1 MPCFAGKNKFIT
13 NSFCIIFLVRF
24 SIIYKHKL
32 LSPIMIEVLLYILVL
47 ATAYPIGLL
56 LAWLCQ
62 DELKGCKRY
71 FMAMIYLLLLFII
84 GFLLFYRNI
93 SAILAMFYMI
103 VVFWVMVLRARKS

>member
-1 MPCFAGKNKFIT
+1 MIY
-13 NSFCIIFLVRF
+13 SF
-24 SIIYKHKL
+24 
-32 LSPIMIEVLLYILVL
+32 MIEVLVYILVL
-47 ATAYPIGLL
+47 GTAYPVGLL

-71 FMAMIYLLLLFII
+71 FMAMIYLLLLVII